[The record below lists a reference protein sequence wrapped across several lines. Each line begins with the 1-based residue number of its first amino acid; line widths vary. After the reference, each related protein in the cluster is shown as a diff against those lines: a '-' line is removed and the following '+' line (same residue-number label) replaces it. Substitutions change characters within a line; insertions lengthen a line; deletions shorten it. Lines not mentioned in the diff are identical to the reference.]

1 VFCTFKNHLDSV
13 SFLSHCREFWER
25 KCKIFYFSRSTAIKM
40 LFFFLE
46 AWKNQIARRVKM
58 GTNALLLE
66 CVNLKIDEKN

>member
-1 VFCTFKNHLDSV
+1 
-13 SFLSHCREFWER
+13 
-25 KCKIFYFSRSTAIKM
+25 M